1 YELAKF
7 RWCILKSTIS
17 CFSALRCVYKAMDS
31 FHFSFTSSS
40 SSSTSSIHNNNPT
53 IMKPVFVSF
62 AFLVLCVAFNS
73 AALVKRSLSNDESDD
88 ELALATR
95 NNFGETCN
103 RVSVCDN
110 YLIGT
115 CRKRDQSSKVSAL
128 DLTRVMA
135 NIDGELK
142 LRRRTL
148 SDDEA
153 EEVRSEIQR
162 RGSDY
167 QRTCRDYSFKG
178 TVLSATCQ
186 KRNGQWKTTS
196 IDLNSKISN
205 IDGQLTYDG

>member
-1 YELAKF
+1 
-7 RWCILKSTIS
+7 
-17 CFSALRCVYKAMDS
+17 
-31 FHFSFTSSS
+31 
-40 SSSTSSIHNNNPT
+40 
-53 IMKPVFVSF
+53 MKPVFVSF
-62 AFLVLCVAFNS
+62 AFLVLCVALNS
-73 AALVKRSLSNDESDD
+73 AAFAKRFPSNDESDD

-95 NNFGETCN
+95 NNFGETCT

-110 YLIGT
+110 YLVGT
-115 CRKRDQSSKVSAL
+115 CRKRDQSLLVSAL

-153 EEVRSEIQR
+153 QEVRSEMRR

-167 QRTCRDYSFKG
+167 QLTCKDYSFKG

-186 KRNGQWKTTS
+186 QRNGQWKPTS

-205 IDGQLTYDG
+205 IDGQLTYDV